1 MKNGTIEF
9 EYEFGGILSTDK
21 YLRYENL
28 SDQEI
33 WAEYLN
39 EKDDALEYI
48 YIKHVNELFRFG
60 KQIIKNRDLV
70 KDCIQNL
77 FINLKTN
84 RNTSVKVLS
93 IKSYLYKSLYRK
105 IQYEIR
111 RESSFARN
119 TINPFNSIVENDPSV
134 ETKIVNEEKFNHRK
148 ELMSYALNQLSSKQL
163 QAILLYFYDG
173 FTYEEISGIMQLKNK
188 SSARKLLHRALDAL
202 KKSVSI
208 VLYLLTWY

>member
-1 MKNGTIEF
+1 MKNGTIES
-9 EYEFGGILSTDK
+9 EYEFGSILSTDK

-48 YIKHVNELFRFG
+48 YITHVNELFRFG

-119 TINPFNSIVENDPSV
+119 KINPFNSIVENDPSV

-188 SSARKLLHRALDAL
+188 SSARKLLHRGLDAL